1 MATSRGKSDVVRFI
15 AQQRALIE
23 EKLLR
28 GAGRA
33 GAKVLREEARHRL
46 GGRTAETSAGTKVL
60 IADALKIVVR
70 SKPGM
75 ITAKVILKGP
85 GAYVGRWLEYGTRPH
100 LISAHVEVREGRSI
114 NRINKLAREGSLVIG
129 GKFVGASVWH
139 DGAKKKPFM
148 RVSLDTREADARA
161 AMQTYINKHVTRK
174 GIVIGKEGEDE

>member
-1 MATSRGKSDVVRFI
+1 MATSRGGSDVARFI
-15 AQQRALIE
+15 AEQRRLIE

-46 GGRTAETSAGTKVL
+46 GGREAETGAGTKVL

-70 SKPGM
+70 SKPGV
-75 ITAKVILKGP
+75 ITVKVILKGP
-85 GAYVGRWLEYGTRPH
+85 GSYVGRWLEYGTAPH
-100 LISAHVEVREGRSI
+100 LISARADVREGRSI
-114 NRINKLAREGSLVIG
+114 NRINKLAREGSLSIG

-139 DGAKKKPFM
+139 KGADKKPFM

-161 AMQTYINKHVTRK
+161 EMQRYINSHVTRK
-174 GIVIGKEGEDE
+174 GIVIGPEGDDE